1 MPTEVSKLINSQESK
16 VDKPKRKL
24 AAPKATASHTQF
36 LLDTVLEEKFGL
48 DKFRPKQK
56 EVIDSVMNGRHTL
69 ALLPTGYGKS
79 LCYQVPSQILPGI
92 TLVVSPLIA
101 LMQDQLS
108 GLWRRGI
115 RNATCL
121 NSSIGYGEQE
131 ERLSGI
137 QNGDIKLVYVAP
149 ERFESARFRSMLDS
163 IKISLVVIDE
173 AHCISQWGHDFRL
186 QYRNLSNYLAHLKG
200 TTILALTATATP
212 HVQRDI
218 VKSLAIPRMQ
228 IINAN
233 FDRPNLRFDVRSLS
247 SSNEKEKHLLELL
260 QHGKASSIVY
270 TSSRKEAERV
280 AAFLREKNL
289 QACHY
294 HAGMHSAD
302 RQRNQKE
309 FESGKYKI
317 IVSTVAFG
325 MGIDKSDIR
334 QVVHFNMP
342 TSLENYYQE
351 AGRAGRD
358 GGSAVCS
365 LLYQA
370 KDISTQKW
378 LISKNYPS
386 DDELKSIFA
395 SVQAR
400 GLNAI
405 KPQEL
410 AQKLSINEAAL
421 MSALSLLK
429 QLQLIDSTPDGAY
442 FGRNCGDTPK
452 IDTTLLSQRKQHELE
467 RLGHIVRY
475 VSEQRCRRETIL
487 DYFGQALQSS
497 CSGCDVC
504 G

>member
-1 MPTEVSKLINSQESK
+1 
-16 VDKPKRKL
+16 
-24 AAPKATASHTQF
+24 
-36 LLDTVLEEKFGL
+36 
-48 DKFRPKQK
+48 
-56 EVIDSVMNGRHTL
+56 MNGKHTL

-79 LCYQVPSQILPGI
+79 LCYQVPSQVLPGI

-121 NSSIGYGEQE
+121 NSSIGYSELEQ
-131 ERLSGI
+131 RFAGI
-137 QNGDIKLVYVAP
+137 KNGDIKLVYVAP
-149 ERFESARFRSMLDS
+149 ERFESPRFRSMLDS
-163 IKISLVVIDE
+163 TKISLVVIDE

-200 TTILALTATATP
+200 STILALTATATP

-218 VKSLAIPRMQ
+218 VKTLGIPRMQ
-228 IINAN
+228 IINAS
-233 FDRPNLRFDVRSLS
+233 FDRPNLHFDVKSLAS
-247 SSNEKEKHLLELL
+247 ANEKERQLLLL
-260 QHGKASSIVY
+260 LKNSDASSIVY

-280 AAFLREKNL
+280 AALLREKHL
-289 QACHY
+289 TACHY
-294 HAGMHSAD
+294 HAGMQNID
-302 RQRNQKE
+302 RQRNQHD
-309 FESGKYKI
+309 FETGKYKI

-334 QVVHFNMP
+334 QVIHFNIP

-358 GGSAVCS
+358 GEPAICS

-386 DDELKSIFA
+386 EEELRSIF
-395 SVQAR
+395 SMVQSR

-405 KPQEL
+405 KAQEL
-410 AQKLSINEAAL
+410 NQKLSMNEAAL

-442 FGRNCGDTPK
+442 FGRDSGPTSK
-452 IDTTLLSQRKQHELE
+452 IDTTLLSQRKQHELD
-467 RLGHIVRY
+467 RLGHIIRY

-487 DYFGQALQSS
+487 DYFGQALQNS

-504 G
+504 GGGAYFSA